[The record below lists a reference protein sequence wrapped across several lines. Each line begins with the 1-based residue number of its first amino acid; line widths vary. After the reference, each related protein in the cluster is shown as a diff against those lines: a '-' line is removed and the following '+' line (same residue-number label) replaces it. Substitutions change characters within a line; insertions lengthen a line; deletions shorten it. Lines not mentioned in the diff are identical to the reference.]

1 MANEHGWQKRSSGV
15 YGPNEY
21 LFSKAEFAFLRS
33 LCGILRPAIRV
44 APKVRLADV
53 VYCCSE
59 VGAIPLARIA
69 QKHVDFVLFDGRT
82 GRILG
87 AIELDDR
94 SHERDERLHR
104 DEFVNSVL
112 NDCGIPLLRV
122 QAAWR
127 YNPMVLRQQLTILLA
142 SGGVRQAAPKLR
154 GRRTQTRG
162 LLPRRRARTHSTT
175 SRCSGAT
182 GRMYTSAIDELAA
195 CPSHRRMSLREQAGR
210 EPNSVAP
217 RWRRT

>member
-1 MANEHGWQKRSSGV
+1 MTNEHDWQQRSSDI
-15 YGPNEY
+15 YDPRQY
-21 LFSKAEFAFLRS
+21 LLSKAELAFLRS
-33 LCGILRPAIRV
+33 LCGVLRPAIRV

-53 VYCCSE
+53 IFCRPE

-69 QKHVDFVLFDGRT
+69 QKHVDVLLFDGRT

-94 SHERDERLHR
+94 SHEQDERLRR

-112 NDCGIPLLRV
+112 NACGVPFLRV

-127 YNPMVLRQQLTILLA
+127 YNPMVLRQQLTVLLA
-142 SGGVRQAAPKLR
+142 SGSVRRSSRKLR
-154 GRRTQTRG
+154 RRRTQTSG

-195 CPSHRRMSLREQAGR
+195 CPSHRRMSLREHPGR